1 MKERLPDCRR
11 RRIRVRASAAAGL
24 LLLAGVALPPE
35 ARSLS
40 DPADPIYRHL
50 AVWEQRGYFAP
61 LPVLRPYAP
70 QLVVELLRQ
79 VAAAGARP
87 DRELAAAYLGA
98 LVPENTDRSLGLP
111 PITASVHGG
120 LTAGTLAAPGPR
132 LLFGGALEST
142 SLFGQFAYS
151 AAFRYWWESDAEP
164 ALRYRP
170 RQQPVF
176 PSAGPNFPVAGLR
189 FHGKEDLRATAAVG
203 SPRLSLQAGFS
214 QGAFGVP
221 LYDSIVLGAG
231 APPAAHLAAVFRGD
245 RLAYSAAFME
255 LVAEQA
261 VRPDGSRYR
270 LKGSP
275 GTTGFPSKY
284 LMLHALQW
292 HALPWLSLDAFSS
305 ALFGARLSLYSLLP
319 MAFVTEPFTLNYD
332 NTLAGIGARA
342 RLPWGLSA
350 QASLYVDDYNVF
362 AHGEFNPSPLA
373 NKTAGQAAVSW
384 VLPAASGVVGAV
396 SLDYLYV
403 APYMY
408 THSSHQPINYLT
420 YTHRKA
426 PLANALQPNSDQ
438 WTLAALATPAPGL
451 DLELTVRAIRHGN
464 ASARLAER
472 GRFDDGSIWDDG
484 YDAEGTATFVG
495 PTPFLEGLLEHVY
508 QLELAAGARF
518 PVLSLL
524 KLRTRISYAIEHV
537 ENDALQRGATATNHR
552 FGVRVAVEL

>member
-1 MKERLPDCRR
+1 M
-11 RRIRVRASAAAGL
+11 RILAAAGL
-24 LLLAGVALPPE
+24 LLLAGGVLP
-35 ARSLS
+35 ADAQSLS
-40 DPADPIYRHL
+40 DPADRIYRHL
-50 AVWEQRGYFAP
+50 AIWEQRGYFAP
-61 LPVLRPYAP
+61 LPVLRPYTP
-70 QLVVELLRQ
+70 QLVVDLLQQ

-87 DRELAAAYLGA
+87 DRELAAAYLA
-98 LVPENTDRSLGLP
+98 ELVPEDTEEGLRLP
-111 PITASVHGG
+111 PITASVYGE
-120 LTAGTLAAPGPR
+120 LTAGLPAAPGPR

-142 SLFGQFAYS
+142 SLFGQFAYT
-151 AAFRYWWESDAEP
+151 AAFRYWWESAAEP
-164 ALRYRP
+164 APRYRP
-170 RQQPVF
+170 RQRPVF
-176 PSAGPNFPVAGLR
+176 PTAGPNFPVAGIR
-189 FHGKEDLRATAAVG
+189 FRGKEDLRATAAFG
-203 SPRLSLQAGFS
+203 SARLSLRGGFS

-231 APPAAHLAAVFRGD
+231 APPAAHLAAVLHGD
-245 RLAYSAAFME
+245 RLAYTAVFME

-270 LKGSP
+270 LKGNP

-319 MAFVTEPFTLNYD
+319 IAFVVEPFILDHD

-362 AHGEFNPSPLA
+362 AHGTFNPSPLA
-373 NKTAGQAAVSW
+373 NKTAGQVAVSW
-384 VLPAASGVVGAV
+384 ALPAASGVVGAV

-420 YTHRKA
+420 YTHRKL
-426 PLANALQPNSDQ
+426 PLANALQPDSDQ
-438 WTLAALATPAPGL
+438 WTLAALVTPAPGL
-451 DLELTVRAIRHGN
+451 DLELTARAIRHGN

-472 GRFDDGSIWDDG
+472 GPFDDGSIWDDG
-484 YDAEGTATFVG
+484 YDADGTATFVG
-495 PTPFLEGLLEHVY
+495 PTPFLAGLLEHVY
-508 QLELAAGARF
+508 QLELAAGGRF
-518 PVLSLL
+518 PVVPFL
-524 KLRTRISYAIEHV
+524 KLRTRVSYALEHI
-537 ENDALQRGATATNHR
+537 ENDGLQRGATATNHR
-552 FGVRVAVEL
+552 FGVRVSVEL